1 MTFSGQQTRCTHVL
15 AGCSAFWPVNFIFLH
30 KKNRGHVAP
39 LSGPSVTDLY
49 SVQLWKYFDNSAKR
63 AAACQICYEPVEG
76 PSQNKKGNEKAQKKV
91 ASVQV
96 ESQSDLEKIQH
107 MFQGSPAPP
116 SKIVPHLDITV
127 YFFPT
132 ATYSIS

>member
-1 MTFSGQQTRCTHVL
+1 M
-15 AGCSAFWPVNFIFLH
+15 
-30 KKNRGHVAP
+30 
-39 LSGPSVTDLY
+39 
-49 SVQLWKYFDNSAKR
+49 QLWKYFDNSAKR
-63 AAACQICYEPVEG
+63 AAACQSCYEPEEG

-91 ASVQV
+91 ASVHV
-96 ESQSDLEKIQH
+96 ESQSGLEKIHSSTRVSIKTIFKMAENTVSRVQVSNVLQGS

-116 SKIVPHLDITV
+116 SKLVPHLDITV